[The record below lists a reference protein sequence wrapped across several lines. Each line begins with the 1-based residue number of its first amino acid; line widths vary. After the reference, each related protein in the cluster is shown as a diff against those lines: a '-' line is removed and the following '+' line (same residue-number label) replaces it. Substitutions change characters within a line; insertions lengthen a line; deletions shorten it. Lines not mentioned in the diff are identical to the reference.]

1 MRIID
6 GRSDVCSSDLAA
18 TCPER
23 VMTVVPQLDFQAWRA
38 PRRVVKEEEP
48 FHFIRCGTPFGT
60 KSTVERIV
68 AKLEGTHWMFA
79 GENARR
85 LDVVRMCDTCR
96 VDEVSKAGLDP
107 YAGPDRPARRTTENY
122 LRASERR
129 GDRRGAITTPPG
141 LSASPRNHTG

>member
-48 FHFIRCGTPFGT
+48 FHCIRCGTPFGT

-68 AKLEGTHWMFA
+68 AKLEGKHWMFA

-85 LDVVRMCDTCR
+85 LDVVRICDTCR
-96 VDEVSKAGLDP
+96 VDAGLTERLAP
-107 YAGPDRPARRTTENY
+107 YARPGRPAPRPPEASLRPRT
-122 LRASERR
+122 A
-129 GDRRGAITTPPG
+129 GGPKPG
-141 LSASPRNHTG
+141 LG